1 MSDNQN
7 DPFDEL
13 MRRSLHEE
21 ADRIEPSDALPE
33 IRARAHAQRPAA
45 RRPWLITAGLAA
57 VGTAAAI
64 GAFTM
69 LNGAHDIADNEV
81 AGPGPEASGPELPGT
96 GPSASPVPSTVPS
109 TAPSTAPSAGSTA
122 GPTAGPTEPA
132 ITSVPSAGD
141 TTAPATRGVPEPA
154 VKSAVV
160 PVYWLG
166 QQVGADKTSARLY
179 RTWAKVSG
187 RPAEQA
193 VRIMTSKQPSDPDY
207 FSVWR
212 GAALNTVTRSNDVV
226 TVDFKRLPQG
236 ALDRNLARVAVQ
248 QLVYT
253 VQGALQDN
261 HTPIRV
267 TEAGRPVGA
276 LFGHVDT
283 ATPLGRAQAADV
295 QALVWI
301 DSPTEAAAV
310 EPNITVQGVAAAYE
324 ATVNYQVTN
333 LKTRETVKSYANTK
347 EGQKFS
353 PFSFRLKLSPGPW
366 ELSVYLI
373 SPADGSITDTDTK
386 SIVVK

>member
-1 MSDNQN
+1 MNDKQN

-13 MRRSLHEE
+13 MRRALHEE

-45 RRPWLITAGLAA
+45 RRPWLMTAGLAA

-64 GAFTM
+64 GAFTV
-69 LNGAHDIADNEV
+69 LNGADDTANDGDEV
-81 AGPGPEASGPELPGT
+81 AGPGTTVTATGAPQSQAPSVLPASPE
-96 GPSASPVPSTVPS
+96 PSAAPTEPPSTSPS
-109 TAPSTAPSAGSTA
+109 PKTA
-122 GPTAGPTEPA
+122 GPTDRSVAEP
-132 ITSVPSAGD
+132 
-141 TTAPATRGVPEPA
+141 E

-166 QQVGADKTSARLY
+166 QQVGAREKSAVRLY

-207 FSVWR
+207 YSVWR
-212 GAALNTVTRSNDVV
+212 GAALNTVTRSGGVV
-226 TVDFKRLPQG
+226 TVDFKELPK
-236 ALDRNLARVAVQ
+236 ATLDSKLARLATQ

-261 HTPIRV
+261 QTPVQV
-267 TEAGRPVGA
+267 TQAGRSVQK
-276 LFGHVDT
+276 LFGQVDT
-283 ATPLGRAQAADV
+283 SAPLGRAQAAEV

-301 DSPTEAAAV
+301 DSPTEDQAV
-310 EPNITVQGVAAAYE
+310 EPKLTVQGVAAAYE

-333 LKTRETVKSYANTK
+333 LKTRETKKSFANTK

-353 PFSFRLKLSPGPW
+353 PYSFQLTLSPGPW
-366 ELSVYLI
+366 QVSVYLV
-373 SPADGSITDTDTK
+373 SPEDGRVTDTDTK
-386 SIVVK
+386 SILVK